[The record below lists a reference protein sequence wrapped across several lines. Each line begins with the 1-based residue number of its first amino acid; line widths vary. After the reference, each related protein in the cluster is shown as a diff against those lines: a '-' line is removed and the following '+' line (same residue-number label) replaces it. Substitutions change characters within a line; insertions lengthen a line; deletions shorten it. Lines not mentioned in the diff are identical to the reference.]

1 MEPPKHKRPGAN
13 RRRTKPGPK
22 PVVPSADQR
31 DLVTLGVAVGM
42 TGDQIATAMEIPRRT
57 FYRAFGHE
65 IRTGRAKRLL
75 LNASRLD
82 EMAERGNVSAAKY
95 LHDLMLAR
103 GVKPETADDN
113 EWEAVADEIRESSPN
128 LAQNSDF
135 KSIN

>member
-1 MEPPKHKRPGAN
+1 MEPPKHQRPGAN

-57 FYRAFGHE
+57 FYRAFSHE

-82 EMAERGNVSAAKY
+82 KMAERGNCAAAKY
-95 LHDLMLAR
+95 LHELMLDR
-103 GVKPETADDN
+103 GSKPEAADADD
-113 EWEAVADEIRESSPN
+113 WEAVADEIRDNGPN

-135 KSIN
+135 KVN